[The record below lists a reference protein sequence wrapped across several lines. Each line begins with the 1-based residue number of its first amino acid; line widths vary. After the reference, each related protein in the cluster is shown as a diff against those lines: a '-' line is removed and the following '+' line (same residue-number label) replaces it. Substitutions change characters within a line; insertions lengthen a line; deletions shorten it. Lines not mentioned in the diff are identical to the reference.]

1 VLVLVLCPSCQ
12 FKRKVS
18 DEIAVRFLQCVRACV
33 RPWCVCVCVCVCVYV
48 CTYVCACGASG
59 VCGWLPWL
67 LCRLM
72 LMT

>member
-33 RPWCVCVCVCVCVYV
+33 RPWCVCVCVCVCVCMCVRTCVRVVRLV
-48 CTYVCACGASG
+48 CVGGFRGFFAAS
-59 VCGWLPWL
+59 CS
-67 LCRLM
+67 
-72 LMT
+72 